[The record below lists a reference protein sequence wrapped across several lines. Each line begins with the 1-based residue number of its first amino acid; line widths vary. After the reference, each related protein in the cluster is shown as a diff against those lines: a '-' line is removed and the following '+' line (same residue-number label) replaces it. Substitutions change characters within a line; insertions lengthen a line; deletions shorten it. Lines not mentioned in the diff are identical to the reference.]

1 MTRKALIRETV
12 ESIKKLPDHKLKEV
26 SDFVDFLVNQLE
38 HSELNDQ
45 IAQAASNSK
54 TFEFL
59 QEDEELYTDD
69 DLKEFYD

>member
-1 MTRKALIRETV
+1 MTRKVLIQETV

-26 SDFVDFLVNQLE
+26 SNFVDFLLHQLE

-45 IAQAASNSK
+45 MAEAASKSK

-59 QEDEELYTDD
+59 EEEEELYTNG
-69 DLKEFYD
+69 DLKDIDE

>member
-1 MTRKALIRETV
+1 MSRKTLIRGTV

-26 SDFVDFLVNQLE
+26 SDFVDFLLNQLE

-45 IAQAASNSK
+45 IAQSASKSK

-59 QEDEELYTDD
+59 QEEEELYTDD
-69 DLKEFYD
+69 DLKESYD